1 MILWFAR
8 KMRFFK
14 EYKNNVSRPYGF
26 RAAATA
32 AVALTAI
39 LLASQGFA
47 GVSRA
52 IQDKY
57 RQKFENKALFLKIPI
72 FSEKQYVYLRGKA
85 INPDQGPNAG
95 AARFKVG
102 DQMRVVGLEF
112 GGDEIRFKLSPIKTA
127 GQAEIIFKFDAN
139 LLEAF
144 PNSDVFD
151 RAVQV
156 TFTEGLKYSDLEDA
170 KREYVGDQF
179 DRVVREIAAAS
190 GVGNDVVLKSMAPLL
205 PAYQEA
211 QKDIENLRNR
221 TQDLSSQISQL
232 QGDNRKL
239 DAELK
244 NQQAES
250 ARLRSANAA
259 LQEKIDSSTSQL
271 TRLGEDLRNARGLTQ
286 GYQKELAD
294 LQKTLN
300 IKLDA
305 NRDLAQQIGELGQ
318 SMKKIQKDNEALS
331 GQVAS
336 LRSNLETLES
346 EKAKLSS
353 DLDDAKTSN
362 RQMRDTIDTLTSK
375 EDSLAR
381 QYLDLKRVKE
391 NLDNVILAID
401 NLTARTLQEKTEGG
415 LASGRV
421 GVFLRNIS
429 LGTLEYIL
437 PEHLSHNE
445 QQTGVFTFTADS
457 IDYVRVSPEE
467 RRILRSLGERLKLQV
482 KLAANPP
489 TLEVKPEKDEA
500 LQEVGERDKA
510 AWRWRVFNTGT
521 QDAHLALSASL
532 INKNSDDIPLFQH
545 EQLVTSSSVARQVRS
560 YLQPIPLGIGA
571 VIGFLLFG
579 IAGIF
584 RKAKRPAKSP
594 RPSAPKPADQKQL

>member
-1 MILWFAR
+1 
-8 KMRFFK
+8 MRNFERDQNK
-14 EYKNNVSRPYGF
+14 VSRHYNF
-26 RAAATA
+26 RTA
-32 AVALTAI
+32 AVVVSI
-39 LLASQGFA
+39 CVVSICSIQGFA

-57 RQKFENKALFLKIPI
+57 RQKYENKALFLRIPI
-72 FSEKQYVYLRGKA
+72 FSEKQYVYLRGSS
-85 INPDQGPNAG
+85 INPDQGPNSG

-102 DQMRVVGLEF
+102 DQMRVLGLDF
-112 GGDEIRFKLSPIKTA
+112 GGDEIRFKLSAIKTA
-127 GQAEIIFKFDAN
+127 GQAEVVFKFDAN
-139 LLEAF
+139 LTDAF
-144 PNSDVFD
+144 PNSDIFD
-151 RAVQV
+151 RAVKA

-170 KREYVGDQF
+170 KRDYVGDQF

-190 GVGNDVVLKSMAPLL
+190 GASNEVVLKSMAPLV

-211 QKDIENLRNR
+211 QKDIENLKSR

-232 QGDNRKL
+232 QGENRKL
-239 DAELK
+239 DADLK

-250 ARLRSANAA
+250 ARLRSANSA

-271 TRLGEDLRNARGLTQ
+271 TRLGDDLRNARGLSQ

-305 NRDLAQQIGELGQ
+305 NRDLTMQIGELGKA
-318 SMKKIQKDNEALS
+318 MKKIQTDNESLNV
-331 GQVAS
+331 QVAA
-336 LRSNLETLES
+336 LHTNVQTLES

-353 DLDDAKTSN
+353 DLDDSKASN
-362 RQMRDTIDTLTSK
+362 RQMKETIDTLTSK

-401 NLTARTLQEKTEGG
+401 NFTARTLEEKSEGG

-429 LGTLEYIL
+429 LGTIEYSL

-445 QQTGVFTFTADS
+445 QQTGVFAFTADS

-482 KLAANPP
+482 KLASSPA

-510 AWRWRVFNTGT
+510 SWRWRVFNSGT
-521 QDAHLALSASL
+521 QDAHLALSVHL
-532 INKNSDDIPLFQH
+532 INKNSDDIPVFQH
-545 EQLVTSSSVARQVRS
+545 EQLVTSASVARQVRS
-560 YLQPIPLGIGA
+560 YLQPIPIGIGA
-571 VIGFLLFG
+571 LIGFLLVG

-584 RKAKRPAKSP
+584 RKARRPAKPARQSV
-594 RPSAPKPADQKQL
+594 PKAVDQKQL